1 MTLFFFFF
9 SLKYNWIYF
18 IVDDIIFLWAYLLL
32 LLLGGHTPSEA
43 WCLFSFFVLLI
54 FTLSTFYSCF
64 CICFYFATL
73 FFTIFCLLTHSLTRS
88 FIYALFFF
96 PLNRRSLILSTKKK
110 ERKKKLCH
118 SNIMPHLIAP
128 SLSFFL
134 FKKQK

>member
-73 FFTIFCLLTHSLTRS
+73 FFTIFCLLTHSLVHS
-88 FIYALFFF
+88 FMLYFFSHWTDVFLFYQLRRKREKKIVPFQYHATFDCSLSLFF
-96 PLNRRSLILSTKKK
+96 SI
-110 ERKKKLCH
+110 
-118 SNIMPHLIAP
+118 
-128 SLSFFL
+128 
-134 FKKQK
+134 